1 MTGGNTSG
9 FKSFKDSYHH
19 FAMGIAEIA
28 ADGTFVI
35 TKQPNSNGFN
45 GMVTDVT
52 VRSQILYEIQGNV
65 SASRVRAERAR
76 GSSMR
81 RRRREEG
88 LQLESGEGRRHG
100 DSADPRSTSTP
111 TCRAFWT
118 TSR

>member
-9 FKSFKDSYHH
+9 FKSFKDNYHH

-28 ADGTFVI
+28 SDGTFII

-65 SASRVRAERAR
+65 SNSPQ
-76 GSSMR
+76 SN
-81 RRRREEG
+81 
-88 LQLESGEGRRHG
+88 
-100 DSADPRSTSTP
+100 D
-111 TCRAFWT
+111 
-118 TSR
+118 

>member
-1 MTGGNTSG
+1 
-9 FKSFKDSYHH
+9 
-19 FAMGIAEIA
+19 MGIAEIA
-28 ADGTFVI
+28 SDGTFII

-65 SASRVRAERAR
+65 SCSLER
-76 GSSMR
+76 G
-81 RRRREEG
+81 
-88 LQLESGEGRRHG
+88 
-100 DSADPRSTSTP
+100 ADARSTSTP

>member
-1 MTGGNTSG
+1 MRVWMGVGGEGSADIVQECGAYVTGGNTSG
-9 FKSFKDSYHH
+9 FKAYKDSYYN

-65 SASRVRAERAR
+65 SI
-76 GSSMR
+76 
-81 RRRREEG
+81 
-88 LQLESGEGRRHG
+88 G
-100 DSADPRSTSTP
+100 DS
-111 TCRAFWT
+111 
-118 TSR
+118 

>member
-1 MTGGNTSG
+1 MLTGQECGAYVTGGNTSG

-28 ADGTFVI
+28 SDGTFVI

-65 SASRVRAERAR
+65 STKRAE
-76 GSSMR
+76 
-81 RRRREEG
+81 
-88 LQLESGEGRRHG
+88 
-100 DSADPRSTSTP
+100 
-111 TCRAFWT
+111 
-118 TSR
+118 